1 MNKKLPDD
9 LITTAEARDLLNVST
24 VKMAQLLRDGTLRY
38 FTSPLDRRVK
48 FVSRAEVVAL
58 KPSRSE
64 AA

>member
-1 MNKKLPDD
+1 MNNKLPHD

-38 FTSPLDRRVK
+38 FTNPLDRRVK

>member
-1 MNKKLPDD
+1 MNNKLPDD

-58 KPSRSE
+58 KPARSE

>member
-1 MNKKLPDD
+1 VNKKLPDD

>member
-1 MNKKLPDD
+1 MNNKLPDD

-24 VKMAQLLRDGTLRY
+24 VKMAQLLRDGTIRY
-38 FTSPLDRRVK
+38 FTNPLDRRVK

>member
-1 MNKKLPDD
+1 VNKKLPDD

-58 KPSRSE
+58 KPARSE

>member
-1 MNKKLPDD
+1 MNNKLPDD

-38 FTSPLDRRVK
+38 FTNPLDRRVK

>member
-1 MNKKLPDD
+1 VNNKLPDD

-24 VKMAQLLRDGTLRY
+24 VKMAQLLRDGTIRY
-38 FTSPLDRRVK
+38 FTNPLDRRVK

>member
-58 KPSRSE
+58 KPARSE